1 MRAQSETVGLTSLIF
16 STKICCTVGYQ
27 IAGLVGLVGLGV
39 SHWWLEIFFRS
50 VAIAGFTVIAV
61 QTLSD
66 TIKHYHQPCK
76 KNLVRVPIALVIM
89 TIGVSQLYTPQTHRV
104 NDLICGPQRATVR
117 Q

>member
-1 MRAQSETVGLTSLIF
+1 MKAQSETMGLASLIF

-39 SHWWLEIFFRS
+39 SHWWLETFFRS
-50 VAIAGFTVIAV
+50 VAIAGFTVIAM

-66 TIKHYHQPCK
+66 IVKHYQQPCR

-89 TIGVSQLYTPQTHRV
+89 TIGVSQLHTPQTRWV
-104 NDLICGPQRATVR
+104 NDPMCGPQGATVR
-117 Q
+117 R